1 MTCMLKPQYS
11 YHWFKTLSTQFY
23 ELKLVSLFDISS
35 KLQRTAIMTSTA
47 EQGDLSAY
55 EQRRIDNIKR
65 NNARLRALGL
75 ISAIEERRSN
85 DIACGISVDE
95 KSKKNDDDA
104 NESSG
109 PESSDDGEGDGADQ
123 GTAKR
128 KRKSRVI
135 EPREGSRK
143 SRRLKGE
150 NAEFDDGA
158 ILSRSPIS
166 IKEEREARVQECRE
180 VRLRAANAIA
190 ACGGEEAA
198 KKNPTATYEHCLMR
212 VKTMTDKALA
222 NRVKAIER
230 AAGKHC
236 VVKMAIFKSCL
247 QDEGMWELAE
257 VTSEALERLKAL
269 KPIPE
274 E

>member
-1 MTCMLKPQYS
+1 MPSIT
-11 YHWFKTLSTQFY
+11 
-23 ELKLVSLFDISS
+23 EN
-35 KLQRTAIMTSTA
+35 
-47 EQGDLSAY
+47 EELSAY

-75 ISAIEERRSN
+75 ISSFEERKSN
-85 DIACGISVDE
+85 AIACGITLKTE
-95 KSKKNDDDA
+95 KENDDNQDGSDS
-104 NESSG
+104 ET
-109 PESSDDGEGDGADQ
+109 SDDEEWNGGGDGKS
-123 GTAKR
+123 KR
-128 KRKSRVI
+128 KRKGRPV

-150 NAEFDDGA
+150 KAQLGDDVFVS
-158 ILSRSPIS
+158 LPSSPVS
-166 IKEEREARVQECRE
+166 LEKEREQRVEECRL
-180 VRLRAANAIA
+180 VRLRAANALA
-190 ACGGEEAA
+190 ECGGEEAA

-257 VTSEALERLKAL
+257 TASEALERLKAL

>member
-1 MTCMLKPQYS
+1 M
-11 YHWFKTLSTQFY
+11 
-23 ELKLVSLFDISS
+23 SL
-35 KLQRTAIMTSTA
+35 AA
-47 EQGDLSAY
+47 ENGELSAY

-75 ISAIEERRSN
+75 ISASEERASN
-85 DIACGISVDE
+85 NIASGLSVDT
-95 KSKKNDDDA
+95 KSQKNDGDG

-109 PESSDDGEGDGADQ
+109 SESSDGEWDGEGE
-123 GTAKR
+123 GTVKR
-128 KRKSRVI
+128 KRKCRSI

-150 NAEFDDGA
+150 KAEFGDDLLRSTCRGSS
-158 ILSRSPIS
+158 LSL
-166 IKEEREARVQECRE
+166 KEEREARVQECRE

-212 VKTMTDKALA
+212 VKTMTDKALV

-257 VTSEALERLKAL
+257 VASEALERLKAL

>member
-1 MTCMLKPQYS
+1 
-11 YHWFKTLSTQFY
+11 
-23 ELKLVSLFDISS
+23 
-35 KLQRTAIMTSTA
+35 MTSTG
-47 EQGDLSAY
+47 EKGELSEY

-75 ISAIEERRSN
+75 ISAIEEKRSN
-85 DIACGISVDE
+85 NIACGQIE
-95 KSKKNDDDA
+95 NDG

-109 PESSDDGEGDGADQ
+109 SESSDGEWDDNEGEK
-123 GTAKR
+123 TAKR
-128 KRKSRVI
+128 KRKSRPI

-150 NAEFDDGA
+150 KAEFGDVFVTSDS
-158 ILSRSPIS
+158 SRSPVS
-166 IKEEREARVQECRE
+166 LKEEREARVQECRE

-212 VKTMTDKALA
+212 VKTMTEKALG

-247 QDEGMWELAE
+247 
-257 VTSEALERLKAL
+257 
-269 KPIPE
+269 
-274 E
+274 

>member
-1 MTCMLKPQYS
+1 MSNNSMKEGKRQ
-11 YHWFKTLSTQFY
+11 
-23 ELKLVSLFDISS
+23 
-35 KLQRTAIMTSTA
+35 
-47 EQGDLSAY
+47 LSAY

-75 ISAIEERRSN
+75 ISSVEERRSN
-85 DIACGISVDE
+85 AIASGT
-95 KSKKNDDDA
+95 
-104 NESSG
+104 SSNIVSG
-109 PESSDDGEGDGADQ
+109 KDSCRDPLEDSDGESSDDGEWQCENNGG
-123 GTAKR
+123 KKRR
-128 KRKSRVI
+128 KRKVAPK

-143 SRRLKGE
+143 SRRLNGE
-150 NAEFDDGA
+150 QAEFAPDAEELLFSKDPTVRKKE
-158 ILSRSPIS
+158 L
-166 IKEEREARVQECRE
+166 EERVKECRE

-190 ACGGEEAA
+190 ACGGEKAA
-198 KKNPTATYEHCLMR
+198 KTNPTATYEHCLMR
-212 VKTMTDKALA
+212 VKTMTEKGLV

-247 QDEGMWELAE
+247 QDEGRWKLAE
-257 VTSEALERLKAL
+257 VASDALERLKAL

>member
-1 MTCMLKPQYS
+1 M
-11 YHWFKTLSTQFY
+11 
-23 ELKLVSLFDISS
+23 
-35 KLQRTAIMTSTA
+35 ASTA
-47 EQGDLSAY
+47 EKGKLSEY
-55 EQRRIDNIKR
+55 EQRRIENIKR

-85 DIACGISVDE
+85 NIACGVSDN
-95 KSKKNDDDA
+95 SG

-109 PESSDDGEGDGADQ
+109 SESSDAEWDDEEGKK
-123 GTAKR
+123 TTKR
-128 KRKSRVI
+128 KRKARPI
-135 EPREGSRK
+135 EAREGSRK

-150 NAEFDDGA
+150 KAEFGDDFVS
-158 ILSRSPIS
+158 LTSSRSPLFL
-166 IKEEREARVQECRE
+166 KEEREARVQECRE

-190 ACGGEEAA
+190 ACGGEDAA
-198 KKNPTATYEHCLMR
+198 KNNPTATYGHCLMR
-212 VKTMTDKALA
+212 VKTMTEKALG

-257 VTSEALERLKAL
+257 VASEALERLKAL

>member
-1 MTCMLKPQYS
+1 M
-11 YHWFKTLSTQFY
+11 
-23 ELKLVSLFDISS
+23 SS
-35 KLQRTAIMTSTA
+35 SVEKA
-47 EQGDLSAY
+47 ELSAY

-75 ISAIEERRSN
+75 ISSFEELLSN
-85 DIACGISVDE
+85 NIAFGLDVKTKIRKGDHE
-95 KSKKNDDDA
+95 E

-109 PESSDDGEGDGADQ
+109 SESSDDGEWDGEGG
-123 GTAKR
+123 GTSKR
-128 KRKSRVI
+128 KRNNRPI

-150 NAEFDDGA
+150 TAEFGDNGY
-158 ILSRSPIS
+158 RSHSSGKPVS
-166 IKEEREARVQECRE
+166 LEKEREERVQECRE

-212 VKTMTDKALA
+212 VKTMTKKALG
-222 NRVKAIER
+222 NRAKAIER

-257 VTSEALERLKAL
+257 VASEALERLKAL
-269 KPIPE
+269 KPIPTE
-274 E
+274 

>member
-1 MTCMLKPQYS
+1 MS
-11 YHWFKTLSTQFY
+11 LST
-23 ELKLVSLFDISS
+23 ENEE
-35 KLQRTAIMTSTA
+35 R
-47 EQGDLSAY
+47 SAY

-75 ISAIEERRSN
+75 ISSFEERRSN
-85 DIACGISVDE
+85 AIACGTNLKSEKVDTGQ
-95 KSKKNDDDA
+95 
-104 NESSG
+104 ESDS
-109 PESSDDGEGDGADQ
+109 ESSDDEEWNGDG
-123 GTAKR
+123 GSKSKR
-128 KRKSRVI
+128 KRKARPI

-150 NAEFDDGA
+150 TAEFGDNFLRD
-158 ILSRSPIS
+158 LPSSSSPES
-166 IKEEREARVQECRE
+166 LEKEREQRVQECRE

-212 VKTMTDKALA
+212 VKTMTDKALG

-257 VTSEALERLKAL
+257 VASEALERLKAL

>member
-1 MTCMLKPQYS
+1 M
-11 YHWFKTLSTQFY
+11 
-23 ELKLVSLFDISS
+23 SS
-35 KLQRTAIMTSTA
+35 NIDNEA
-47 EQGDLSAY
+47 ELSAY
-55 EQRRIDNIKR
+55 EQCRIDNIKR

-75 ISAIEERRSN
+75 ISTFEERRSN
-85 DIACGISVDE
+85 AIACGINV
-95 KSKKNDDDA
+95 KAIAANDDND
-104 NESSG
+104 NGDDNGNDDEGSDG
-109 PESSDDGEGDGADQ
+109 GKSDDGEWHEEGRGVGKDN
-123 GTAKR
+123 KR
-128 KRKSRVI
+128 KRKYRPKES
-135 EPREGSRK
+135 PREGSRK

-150 NAEFDDGA
+150 KAEMSSPDDDMEPFLFSKDPV
-158 ILSRSPIS
+158 ILKRER
-166 IKEEREARVQECRE
+166 EERVNECRE

-190 ACGGEEAA
+190 ACEGGEEAA

-212 VKTMTDKALA
+212 VKTMTEKGLV

-257 VTSEALERLKAL
+257 VASDALERLKYL

>member
-1 MTCMLKPQYS
+1 
-11 YHWFKTLSTQFY
+11 
-23 ELKLVSLFDISS
+23 
-35 KLQRTAIMTSTA
+35 MTSTA
-47 EQGDLSAY
+47 EGGDLSAY

-75 ISAIEERRSN
+75 ISATEERRSN
-85 DIACGISVDE
+85 NITCGISVDK
-95 KSKKNDDDA
+95 KSHKDDG

-109 PESSDDGEGDGADQ
+109 SECSDDGEWDGEDE

-128 KRKSRVI
+128 KRKRKSRPI

-143 SRRLKGE
+143 SRRLQGE

-158 ILSRSPIS
+158 TLSRSPAS

-212 VKTMTDKALA
+212 VKTMTEKALA

-257 VTSEALERLKAL
+257 VASEALERLKAL
-269 KPIPE
+269 KPIPD
-274 E
+274 